1 MPRRLPIL
9 AVILGVIGLV
19 PFILCGLGSVS
30 ASFVGAQSSVLLL
43 LAYGAGVL
51 SFLGGIH
58 WGMALATDESGRQRL
73 SLGVLP
79 GFLGWLTLA
88 ASFYTGRPTIGIA
101 LQIALFI
108 LAAAAEWRG
117 QLLGGI
123 PAGYA
128 VLRIGVTVAIVAIL
142 TTVVVLRVVGGH
154 LLL

>member
-1 MPRRLPIL
+1 MPRRLPLL
-9 AVILGVIGLV
+9 AVMLGVAGVI
-19 PFILCGLGSVS
+19 PFMLCGLGSVS
-30 ASFVGAQSSVLLL
+30 ASFVGAQPSVLLL

-58 WGMALATDESGRQRL
+58 WGMALATDDGGRQRL
-73 SLGVLP
+73 SLGIMP

-88 ASFYTGRPTIGIA
+88 VALYTGRPTIGIA

-108 LAAAAEWRG
+108 LAAAGEWRG

-123 PAGYA
+123 PARYI
-128 VLRIGVTVAIVAIL
+128 VLRIAVTVAIVAIL
-142 TTVVVLRVVGGH
+142 TTVLVLRVAGGH